1 LLDNNQSAPASEKS
15 EGKAIIVFWVILLV
29 LLCVPVALAGL
40 LLVRRL
46 VPLPVRESANAVTG
60 IIYGATY
67 VLYGI
72 TLAFSLYLGN
82 QEANEARETVEREAG
97 SLEGLF
103 EIAQQLPQP
112 QRDRI
117 QELTESY
124 ARIVVD
130 EEWPLMERGQE
141 SPQAEAL
148 LDELQRTVVEYA
160 PDTSAEQALYSQ
172 GITLASDMEEEREIR
187 MLHSSQDSHRLL
199 WHVLVSGGVITV
211 LLSLFFGSKVVWLQ
225 GLSVA
230 ALTTVVVLLLSATY
244 QLQAPFAGSVR
255 IEPEAFEEV
264 LDDVQR
270 QQNAGAEV
278 Q

>member
-1 LLDNNQSAPASEKS
+1 M
-15 EGKAIIVFWVILLV
+15 
-29 LLCVPVALAGL
+29 LCVSVALAGL

-46 VPLPVRESANAVTG
+46 VPLPIRESANAVTG
-60 IIYGATY
+60 IIYGAIY

-103 EIAQQLPQP
+103 EIAEQLPQP

-124 ARIVVD
+124 ARVVVE
-130 EEWPLMERGQE
+130 EEWPLMERGAKSQE
-141 SPQAEAL
+141 SPQAEAHI
-148 LDELQRTVVEYA
+148 DELQKSVVEYE
-160 PDTSAEQALYSQ
+160 PNSSAEQALYSQ
-172 GITLASDMEEEREIR
+172 GITLAFDIEDEREIR
-187 MLHSSQDSHRLL
+187 LLHSRQDSHRLL

-211 LLSLFFGSKVVWLQ
+211 LLSYFFGSKVVWLQ
-225 GLSVA
+225 GLSIA

-244 QLQAPFAGSVR
+244 QLQAPFSGSVR

-264 LDDVQR
+264 LDDIQR
-270 QQNAGAEV
+270 QQNASAAL

>member
-1 LLDNNQSAPASEKS
+1 
-15 EGKAIIVFWVILLV
+15 
-29 LLCVPVALAGL
+29 
-40 LLVRRL
+40 L
-46 VPLPVRESANAVTG
+46 VPLPIRESANAVTG

-103 EIAQQLPQP
+103 EIAEQLPQP

-124 ARIVVD
+124 ARVVVE
-130 EEWPLMERGQE
+130 EEWPLMERGAKSQE
-141 SPQAEAL
+141 SPQAEAHI
-148 LDELQRTVVEYA
+148 DELQQTVVEYE
-160 PDTSAEQALYSQ
+160 PNSSAEGELYSQ
-172 GITLASDMEEEREIR
+172 GITLALDIEDEREIR
-187 MLHSSQDSHRLL
+187 LLHSRQDSHRLL

-211 LLSLFFGSKVVWLQ
+211 LLSYFFGTKVVWLQ
-225 GLSVA
+225 GLSIA

-244 QLQAPFAGSVR
+244 QLQAPFSGSVR

-264 LDDVQR
+264 LDDIQR
-270 QQNAGAEV
+270 QQNASAAL

>member
-1 LLDNNQSAPASEKS
+1 M
-15 EGKAIIVFWVILLV
+15 
-29 LLCVPVALAGL
+29 LCVSVALAGL

-46 VPLPVRESANAVTG
+46 VPLPIRESANAVTG

-103 EIAQQLPQP
+103 EIAEQLPQP

-117 QELTESY
+117 QKLTESY
-124 ARIVVD
+124 ARVVVE
-130 EEWPLMERGQE
+130 EEWPLMERGAKSQE
-141 SPQAEAL
+141 SPQAEAHI
-148 LDELQRTVVEYA
+148 DKLQQTVVEYE
-160 PDTSAEQALYSQ
+160 PNSSAEGELYSQ
-172 GITLASDMEEEREIR
+172 GITLALDIEDEREIR
-187 MLHSSQDSHRLL
+187 LLHSRQDSHRLL

-211 LLSLFFGSKVVWLQ
+211 LLSYFFGSKVVWLQ
-225 GLSVA
+225 GLSIA

-264 LDDVQR
+264 LDDIQR
-270 QQNAGAEV
+270 QQNASAAL

>member
-1 LLDNNQSAPASEKS
+1 M
-15 EGKAIIVFWVILLV
+15 
-29 LLCVPVALAGL
+29 LCVSVALAGL

-46 VPLPVRESANAVTG
+46 VALPIRESANAVTG

-103 EIAQQLPQP
+103 EIAEQLPQP

-124 ARIVVD
+124 ARVVVE
-130 EEWPLMERGQE
+130 EEWPLMERSEKSQE
-141 SPQAEAL
+141 SPQAEAHI
-148 LDELQRTVVEYA
+148 DELQKTVVEYE
-160 PDTSAEQALYSQ
+160 PNSSVEQALYSQ
-172 GITLASDMEEEREIR
+172 GIILVFDIEEAREIR
-187 MLHSSQDSHRLL
+187 LLHSNQDSHTLL

-264 LDDVQR
+264 LDDIQR
-270 QQNAGAEV
+270 QQNAGA
-278 Q
+278 

>member
-1 LLDNNQSAPASEKS
+1 M
-15 EGKAIIVFWVILLV
+15 
-29 LLCVPVALAGL
+29 LCVPVALAGL

-46 VPLPVRESANAVTG
+46 VPLPIRESANAVTG
-60 IIYGATY
+60 LIYGATY

-82 QEANEARETVEREAG
+82 QEANAARATVEREAG

-103 EIAQQLPQP
+103 EIVDPLPQP

-124 ARIVVD
+124 ARTVVE
-130 EEWPLMERGQE
+130 EEWPLMESGQE
-141 SPQAEAL
+141 SLQAEAI
-148 LDELQRTVVEYA
+148 LDELQNTVVEYV

-172 GITLASDMEEEREIR
+172 GITLVFDIEGEREIR
-187 MLHSSQDSHRLL
+187 LLHSNQDSHRLL

-211 LLSLFFGSKVVWLQ
+211 LLSLFFGTKVVWLQ

-230 ALTTVVVLLLSATY
+230 ALTTVVVLILSATY

-264 LDDVQR
+264 LDDIQR
-270 QQNAGAEV
+270 QQNASAEV

>member
-1 LLDNNQSAPASEKS
+1 MTAGSFISLYPVVCSIINRHLQAKIS
-15 EGKAIIVFWVILLV
+15 EGKAIIIFWIILLV
-29 LLCVPVALAGL
+29 LLCVLVALAGL

-46 VPLPVRESANAVTG
+46 VPLPVRESANTVTG

-124 ARIVVD
+124 ARIVVE

-141 SPQAEAL
+141 SPQAEARI
-148 LDELQRTVVEYA
+148 DELQETVVEYE

-172 GITLASDMEEEREIR
+172 GITLAFDLEEERDTVAPQQPRLSYAVVARPGDRRSYHGITLVIR
-187 MLHSSQDSHRLL
+187 
-199 WHVLVSGGVITV
+199 
-211 LLSLFFGSKVVWLQ
+211 
-225 GLSVA
+225 
-230 ALTTVVVLLLSATY
+230 LSAPLLERFTNK
-244 QLQAPFAGSVR
+244 APRRRLPLVR
-255 IEPEAFEEV
+255 
-264 LDDVQR
+264 
-270 QQNAGAEV
+270 GAS
-278 Q
+278 

>member
-1 LLDNNQSAPASEKS
+1 M
-15 EGKAIIVFWVILLV
+15 
-29 LLCVPVALAGL
+29 LCVPVALAGL

-46 VPLPVRESANAVTG
+46 VPLPIRESANAVSG

-124 ARIVVD
+124 ARIVVE

-141 SPQAEAL
+141 SPQAEARI
-148 LDELQRTVVEYA
+148 DELQETVVEYE

-172 GITLASDMEEEREIR
+172 GITLAFDLEEEREIR
-187 MLHSSQDSHRLL
+187 LLHSSQDSHRLL

-264 LDDVQR
+264 LDDIQR
-270 QQNAGAEV
+270 QQNASAEV

>member
-1 LLDNNQSAPASEKS
+1 M
-15 EGKAIIVFWVILLV
+15 
-29 LLCVPVALAGL
+29 LCVSVALAGL

-46 VPLPVRESANAVTG
+46 VPLPIRESANAVTG

-103 EIAQQLPQP
+103 EIAEQLPQP

-124 ARIVVD
+124 ARVVVE
-130 EEWPLMERGQE
+130 EEWPLMERGAKSQE
-141 SPQAEAL
+141 SPQAEAHI
-148 LDELQRTVVEYA
+148 DELQKSVVEYE
-160 PDTSAEQALYSQ
+160 PNSSAEQALYSQ
-172 GITLASDMEEEREIR
+172 GITLAFDIEDEREIR
-187 MLHSSQDSHRLL
+187 LLHSRQDSHRLL

-211 LLSLFFGSKVVWLQ
+211 LLSYFFGSKVVWLQ
-225 GLSVA
+225 GLSIA

-244 QLQAPFAGSVR
+244 QLQAPFSGSVR

-264 LDDVQR
+264 LDDIQR
-270 QQNAGAEV
+270 QQNASAAL